1 MPATLNETNNTPL
14 KRVDVDLV
22 TLDIIENAMSNA
34 RKEMDAVLMRTA
46 MSPGIREQGDAF
58 PMIANHEGKM
68 VVGQFGSFIS
78 GFVNSYNGD
87 INEGDVFLTNDPYAC
102 DGAVSHLPDWLIL
115 VPVFKDGRLI
125 NWAAMFGHMS
135 DVGGKV
141 PGSLPTDA
149 TSIFEEGIRIPPMKI
164 YRGGVLNEDAL
175 DIILHNVRVPSWD
188 QSDFNAIVAACRT
201 AARRCIELAERF
213 GDDIFTSALG
223 EMLERNYVAMRE
235 IIRNVV
241 PESKRSFEDYICDDG
256 AGLGPYTMRCTLW
269 REGDKAIF
277 DFEGT
282 DPQAP
287 SSVNFY
293 LNEEMF
299 KMFFG
304 AFTINLFDPSILF
317 NDGFYDLVEVRI
329 PQGSILKPNFPAAL
343 SCRTHLLGRLFDVM
357 SGLLGQGSPDAMNAA
372 GFSDSPH
379 FMYSG
384 YDDNEEWFQ
393 LFQIG
398 FGGIPGRPLG
408 DGPDGHSLWPGFTNV
423 PNEFVEAYFPIR
435 IETYE
440 TITDSGGAGKHRGG
454 NGIRVGYRLLANGEV
469 SIHDDRWLT
478 YPWGV
483 NGGDPGM
490 RSRKT
495 LLRADGSEQILPSK
509 CDHVKVRKDDLLLF
523 DTWGGGGWGNPLERD
538 PEAVATD
545 VKRGLVS
552 VDGARRYG
560 VVLDANGR
568 IDAAATESLRG
579 EMAPGRDTTELFNRG
594 GTIAEIKA
602 RCLEETGLPAPETP
616 TWDKQGA

>member
-287 SSVNFY
+287 SSVNF
-293 LNEEMF
+293 LPQRGDVQDVLRGLHHQPVRSLDPVQRWLLRPGG
-299 KMFFG
+299 G
-304 AFTINLFDPSILF
+304 AHPPGLH
-317 NDGFYDLVEVRI
+317 
-329 PQGSILKPNFPAAL
+329 PQAQL
-343 SCRTHLLGRLFDVM
+343 SCGAVVPDPPAGAAVRCDERTAGPGFAGCHERGRLLGLTALHVL
-357 SGLLGQGSPDAMNAA
+357 GLRRQRGMVPAVPD
-372 GFSDSPH
+372 
-379 FMYSG
+379 
-384 YDDNEEWFQ
+384 
-393 LFQIG
+393 
-398 FGGIPGRPLG
+398 R
-408 DGPDGHSLWPGFTNV
+408 
-423 PNEFVEAYFPIR
+423 
-435 IETYE
+435 
-440 TITDSGGAGKHRGG
+440 
-454 NGIRVGYRLLANGEV
+454 
-469 SIHDDRWLT
+469 
-478 YPWGV
+478 
-483 NGGDPGM
+483 
-490 RSRKT
+490 
-495 LLRADGSEQILPSK
+495 
-509 CDHVKVRKDDLLLF
+509 
-523 DTWGGGGWGNPLERD
+523 
-538 PEAVATD
+538 
-545 VKRGLVS
+545 
-552 VDGARRYG
+552 
-560 VVLDANGR
+560 
-568 IDAAATESLRG
+568 LRG
-579 EMAPGRDTTELFNRG
+579 YSRAP
-594 GTIAEIKA
+594 A
-602 RCLEETGLPAPETP
+602 R
-616 TWDKQGA
+616 